1 MTSAEHG
8 VSLHQDAGASM
19 RMTYLDLLP
28 NDITKI
34 INRKLQ
40 DLHIIERRKERKE
53 NRKINRE
60 QKIKA
65 NRKRYIYEK
74 YVNLYKKYVRNEKWE
89 YCCDLVSM
97 MKKEF
102 GEDYLYSEMFSGDDG
117 PYIIS
122 TIQYNGNIYNIKV
135 SK

>member
-1 MTSAEHG
+1 MN
-8 VSLHQDAGASM
+8 
-19 RMTYLDLLP
+19 YLDLLP

-34 INRKLQ
+34 INRKVQ

-60 QKIKA
+60 QKQKA

-74 YVNLYKKYVRNEKWE
+74 YVNLYKQYVRNKKWE
-89 YCCDLVSM
+89 YCCDLVAM

-102 GEDYLYSEMFSGDDG
+102 GKEHIYSKIFIEDDE

-122 TIQYNGNIYNIKV
+122 TIENNGNFYKIKV

>member
-1 MTSAEHG
+1 MN
-8 VSLHQDAGASM
+8 
-19 RMTYLDLLP
+19 YLNLLP

-34 INRKLQ
+34 INRKVQ

-60 QKIKA
+60 QKRKA

-74 YVNLYKKYVRNEKWE
+74 YVNVYKQYVRNKKWE
-89 YCCDLVSM
+89 YCCGLVAM
-97 MKKEF
+97 MQKEF
-102 GEDYLYSEMFSGDDG
+102 GKDYLYSEMFSGDDG

-122 TIQYNGNIYNIKV
+122 TIRHEGREYNIKV

>member
-1 MTSAEHG
+1 MN
-8 VSLHQDAGASM
+8 
-19 RMTYLDLLP
+19 YLDLLP

-34 INRKLQ
+34 INRKVQ

-60 QKIKA
+60 QKRKA
-65 NRKRYIYEK
+65 NRKRFIYEK
-74 YVNLYKKYVRNEKWE
+74 YVKLYKNYIKNQKWE
-89 YCCDLVSM
+89 YCCDLVAM

-102 GEDYLYSEMFSGDDG
+102 GKEHIYSKIFIEDDE

-122 TIQYNGNIYNIKV
+122 TIENNGNIYKIKV
-135 SK
+135 SKNI

>member
-1 MTSAEHG
+1 MN
-8 VSLHQDAGASM
+8 
-19 RMTYLDLLP
+19 YLDLLP

-60 QKIKA
+60 QKQKA

-74 YVNLYKKYVRNEKWE
+74 YVYLYKQYVLNQKWE
-89 YCCDLVSM
+89 YCCDLVAM

-102 GEDYLYSEMFSGDDG
+102 GSNYVRSEIFIDDE
-117 PYIIS
+117 PYIITS
-122 TIQYNGNIYNIKV
+122 VMNNRITYKIKV
-135 SK
+135 SE